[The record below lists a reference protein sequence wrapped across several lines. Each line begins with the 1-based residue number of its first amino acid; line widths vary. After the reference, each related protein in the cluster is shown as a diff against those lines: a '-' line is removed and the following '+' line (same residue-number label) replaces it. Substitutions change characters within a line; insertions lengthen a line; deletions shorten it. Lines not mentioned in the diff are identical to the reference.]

1 MGQNGYRRAAGRFAA
16 RLGQGHLL
24 YALEGFHND
33 GPFTRGD
40 DFRKFNGVLRYS
52 RGTAADGLSLT
63 AMAYR
68 ARWNATD
75 QIPLRAVRDG
85 RLGRFDQVD
94 ASDGGAAHRYSLS
107 GSWRASTDAG
117 ASALTASLVASLLD
131 LYSNFT
137 YFLDDPVNGDQF
149 SQPDRRVTAAL
160 NGEHRWGQQRIG
172 FQFQNDNIYN
182 GLYRTVA
189 RRRLATTRADHIV
202 ETSAALFYE
211 VGTRWS
217 AQLRSVA
224 GVRADGYRFQV
235 ASDLAANSGR
245 RTAQLISPSLSL
257 VFGPWNKTELY
268 LNAGRGFHSNDA
280 RGTTQRIDPASG
292 APAAPVT
299 PLARA
304 TGVELGVRSEAVA
317 GWQSA
322 LSLYRL
328 DVASELVFV
337 GDAGTT
343 EAGRPSRR
351 TGIEL
356 SSYYK
361 PNHGLTLDADLAFA
375 RLSRCRCVRPG
386 ASPARSKA
394 WPRWR
399 LRSTISGPGSGR
411 SNGAISARDR

>member
-1 MGQNGYRRAAGRFAA
+1 M
-16 RLGQGHLL
+16 
-24 YALEGFHND
+24 
-33 GPFTRGD
+33 
-40 DFRKFNGVLRYS
+40 
-52 RGTAADGLSLT
+52 
-63 AMAYR
+63 
-68 ARWNATD
+68 
-75 QIPLRAVRDG
+75 
-85 RLGRFDQVD
+85 
-94 ASDGGAAHRYSLS
+94 
-107 GSWRASTDAG
+107 
-117 ASALTASLVASLLD
+117 
-131 LYSNFT
+131 
-137 YFLDDPVNGDQF
+137 
-149 SQPDRRVTAAL
+149 
-160 NGEHRWGQQRIG
+160 
-172 FQFQNDNIYN
+172 
-182 GLYRTVA
+182 
-189 RRRLATTRADHIV
+189 
-202 ETSAALFYE
+202 FYE

-343 EAGRPSRR
+343 EAGGGPAAAPASSCPATTSRTMR
-351 TGIEL
+351 
-356 SSYYK
+356 
-361 PNHGLTLDADLAFA
+361 LTLDADLAFA
-375 RLSRCRCVRPG
+375 RAFAMPMRPAGCIPG
-386 ASPARSKA
+386 AVEGVASLALALDHIGPWFGALQWRYFGPRPLIEDNAVRSGATSTINGLSSVTGSMAAARSCWKGTT
-394 WPRWR
+394 WPTGAPRP
-399 LRSTISGPGSGR
+399 STICT
-411 SNGAISARDR
+411 ARAW